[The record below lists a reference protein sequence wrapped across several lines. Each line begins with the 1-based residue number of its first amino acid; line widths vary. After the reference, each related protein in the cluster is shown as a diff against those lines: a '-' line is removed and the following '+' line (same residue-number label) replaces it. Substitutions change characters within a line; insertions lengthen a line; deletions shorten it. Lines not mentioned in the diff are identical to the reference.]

1 MPIFDN
7 EDGTVSGVLSNNG
20 HAPTVTL
27 DKTQGGVT
35 LTAGPLGQ
43 NTFRLEQFRF
53 HFGCESNVG
62 SEHTVDGNSFASE
75 VSNMINA
82 KAARIKDPHEKIT
95 ISKQRNESCKTS
107 FKRTI
112 VKLEEKKGVFSL
124 RLIHSPEGCPAYNQN
139 DSPLV

>member
-1 MPIFDN
+1 MPSCSSQFQSPIDIVTSLSQTNSSYGGLVPIFDN

-43 NTFRLEQFRF
+43 NTFRLKQFYF

-75 VSNMINA
+75 VSNMN
-82 KAARIKDPHEKIT
+82 
-95 ISKQRNESCKTS
+95 
-107 FKRTI
+107 
-112 VKLEEKKGVFSL
+112 
-124 RLIHSPEGCPAYNQN
+124 
-139 DSPLV
+139 

>member
-43 NTFRLEQFRF
+43 NTFRLEQFQF
-53 HFGCESNVG
+53 HFGCESNLG

-75 VSNMINA
+75 VSNMN
-82 KAARIKDPHEKIT
+82 
-95 ISKQRNESCKTS
+95 
-107 FKRTI
+107 
-112 VKLEEKKGVFSL
+112 
-124 RLIHSPEGCPAYNQN
+124 
-139 DSPLV
+139 

>member
-7 EDGTVSGVLSNNG
+7 EDRTVSGVLSNNG

-75 VSNMINA
+75 VSNMN
-82 KAARIKDPHEKIT
+82 
-95 ISKQRNESCKTS
+95 
-107 FKRTI
+107 
-112 VKLEEKKGVFSL
+112 
-124 RLIHSPEGCPAYNQN
+124 
-139 DSPLV
+139 